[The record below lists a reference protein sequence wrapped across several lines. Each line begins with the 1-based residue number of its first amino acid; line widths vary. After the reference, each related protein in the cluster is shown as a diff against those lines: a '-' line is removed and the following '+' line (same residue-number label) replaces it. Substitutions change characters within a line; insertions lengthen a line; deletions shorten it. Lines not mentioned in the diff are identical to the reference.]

1 MNWLRPPHD
10 PAEALL
16 WRTRIRLSVIT
27 LLMVA
32 TLVVVVGI
40 TTAVVATELMRQ
52 SVDRAL
58 DAAARDALT
67 LHELLDNEHPSQY
80 TGPLGV
86 ADTFVTLVDADG
98 NIYRSTS
105 APNLPGLPDLA
116 AIEAATTGDDR
127 RTGTYGEASVRL
139 LTMPYRAAQ
148 GDDETEDGAPAATT
162 LYLQAGHDLSLEE
175 QLESQLLLAIG
186 VIGLLGILGA
196 LLVTLFITRRALVPI
211 REAFETERRFV
222 ADASHELRTPVS
234 IIRASAEILE
244 REGLV
249 DAAGK
254 PLVDDIVGET
264 DRMGRLVGDLMA
276 LASAQAGAIAMDFQ
290 PVKLDPYFEDIAR
303 RSASIADSRAIHF
316 EAEADDTGSSRWV
329 RADRDRLD
337 QLLLI
342 LVDNAFKHA
351 PSDGHVRLHL
361 GVDAARRV
369 ATISVAD
376 DGPGIRPEETDRIF
390 EPFERLATKR
400 GSGDGAGLGLAI
412 ARQLARRHDADL
424 SVESPPGEGAT
435 FRLRLP
441 LMEAGRAERP
451 VAVGSLLDA

>member
-1 MNWLRPPHD
+1 MSWLRPPHD
-10 PAEALL
+10 AAEALL
-16 WRTRIRLSVIT
+16 WRTRIRLSLIT

-32 TLVVVVGI
+32 TLVVMVGI

-58 DAAARDALT
+58 DAAASDALT
-67 LHELLDNEHPSQY
+67 LHELLDSEHPSQY

-86 ADTFVTLVDADG
+86 ADTFVMIVDADG
-98 NIYRSTS
+98 NTYRSTTN
-105 APNLPGLPDLA
+105 ANLPGLPDLA
-116 AIEAATTGDDR
+116 AIKAARTGDDR
-127 RTGTYGEASVRL
+127 RTASNGDSSVRL
-139 LTMPYRAAQ
+139 LTMPYSAPQ
-148 GDDETEDGAPAATT
+148 GDDEGEDGAPAGRT

-196 LLVTLFITRRALVPI
+196 MLVTLFVTRRALVPI

-222 ADASHELRTPVS
+222 ATASHELRTPVS

-249 DAAGK
+249 ATGGE

-276 LASAQAGAIAMDFQ
+276 LASAQAGAIAMDLK
-290 PVKLDPYFEDIAR
+290 PVRLDTYFEDIAR
-303 RSASIADSRAIHF
+303 RSASIADSRTVHF
-316 EAEADDTGSSRWV
+316 EAEAEATGASPWV
-329 RADRDRLD
+329 LADRDRLD

-342 LVDNAFKHA
+342 LIDNAFKHA
-351 PSDGHVRLHL
+351 PPDGHVRLHL
-361 GVDAARRV
+361 GVDEAHRT

-376 DGPGIRPEETDRIF
+376 DGPGIRPEDTDRIF
-390 EPFERLATKR
+390 EPFEHLATKH

-424 SVESPPGEGAT
+424 SVESPPGDGAT

-441 LMEAGRAERP
+441 MMEAGSALE
-451 VAVGSLLDA
+451 A

>member
-1 MNWLRPPHD
+1 MSWLRPPRD

-27 LLMVA
+27 LLTVA
-32 TLVVVVGI
+32 TLVVLVGI

-58 DAAARDALT
+58 DAAASDALT
-67 LHELLDNEHPSQY
+67 LHELLDSEHPSQY

-86 ADTFVTLVDADG
+86 ADTFVMIVDADG
-98 NIYRSTS
+98 NTYRSTTN
-105 APNLPGLPDLA
+105 ANLSGLPDLA
-116 AIEAATTGDDR
+116 AIKAARTGDDR
-127 RTGTYGEASVRL
+127 RTASFGDTSVRL
-139 LTMPYRAAQ
+139 LTMPYSAAQ
-148 GDDETEDGAPAATT
+148 GDDEGEDGAPAGRT
-162 LYLQAGHDLSLEE
+162 LYLQAGHDLSLED

-196 LLVTLFITRRALVPI
+196 MVVTLFVTRRALVPI

-222 ADASHELRTPVS
+222 ATASHELRTPVS

-249 DAAGK
+249 ATDGE

-276 LASAQAGAIAMDFQ
+276 LASAQAGAIAMDLE
-290 PVKLDPYFEDIAR
+290 PVRLDTYFEDIAR
-303 RSASIADSRAIHF
+303 RSASIADSRKVHF
-316 EAEADDTGSSRWV
+316 EAEADATVPSPWV

-351 PSDGHVRLHL
+351 PPDGHVRLHL
-361 GVDAARRV
+361 GVDETHRT

-390 EPFERLATKR
+390 EPFERLATKH
-400 GSGDGAGLGLAI
+400 GPSDGAGLGLAI

-441 LMEAGRAERP
+441 LMEAGGARSA
-451 VAVGSLLDA
+451 